1 MKLLLKIMVENFEQ
15 HVRHSDRAVLERE
28 ERPTGGQKQGHR
40 DFRRDG
46 RKKSGAEGIRTL
58 DI

>member
-1 MKLLLKIMVENFEQ
+1 MKLLLKIMGENFGQ
-15 HVRHSDRAVLERE
+15 YARHFDRAVLERK

-40 DFRRDG
+40 DLRRDG
-46 RKKSGAEGIRTL
+46 RKKSGAEGTRTL